1 MEDIR
6 KIWNNSSLISEQ
18 QRIDMAKEIEKDI
31 EDEEIKNEV
40 EPKDKQQKYRVSGG
54 FIVVHGKTNSDLQ
67 LTTDEK
73 AAFQDTMNEFIEEV
87 SNLVEFYPL
96 NLYSSD
102 VEWSGKIID
111 MDLEFIFSVGE
122 TNGIYVNG
130 TMNKVDEDFLTDS
143 EEVVVKGINIVVSLE
158 DGSGNVACS
167 SVIGMSNDYFTLNSG
182 YSEYLGKTLNTDNM
196 QYCTMEIAENE

>member
-1 MEDIR
+1 MKTNYDEIKDLLKKSKSLQKQDVVMEDIR

-130 TMNKVDEDFLTDS
+130 TMNKVDED
-143 EEVVVKGINIVVSLE
+143 
-158 DGSGNVACS
+158 
-167 SVIGMSNDYFTLNSG
+167 
-182 YSEYLGKTLNTDNM
+182 YLSFIDKLQKFYDKFKVRWGKIITIRKKTEPLKT
-196 QYCTMEIAENE
+196 